1 MYARFLTHR
10 LTSTSSSILLLGPRQ
25 VGKSTLIR
33 SLEPAFT
40 VDLADES
47 LFLQLSKDI
56 GLFKRTLAAAGL
68 ENGHST
74 VFVDEVQRLPG
85 ILNTVQHLIDTR
97 GIRFLL
103 TGSSARKLRRDGV
116 NLLPGRLI
124 LENLTPLMQAEL
136 GDDFDL
142 ERALQLGMLPGIWAD
157 RGEAVDRLGTYAEV
171 YLREEIR
178 VESLAR
184 NIGDFARFL
193 DIAALS
199 SGAWL
204 NYSKLASD
212 TEVPKETIRRFFA
225 LLVDTL
231 VVYRLENFRPKIKL
245 SRRVPQR
252 TRFFFFDIGV
262 RNAIL
267 KTHRHPVV
275 PELRGS
281 IFEQWLILQILYL
294 RAINR
299 DIIEVSAFID
309 EVKKRPAPAPDGLP
323 RIFLWGNEIDDTA
336 FVSLVEECGALWAIE
351 IKSGSK
357 VDPRGAKGL
366 AVFKDIYGKYK
377 PARLIIAYAGESRQ
391 CLENG
396 VEVLPYR
403 ELLGE
408 LLSAPINAGPA
419 RL

>member
-309 EVKKRPAPAPDGLP
+309 ER
-323 RIFLWGNEIDDTA
+323 GNEVDVI
-336 FVSLVEECGALWAIE
+336 VELPDALWAIE